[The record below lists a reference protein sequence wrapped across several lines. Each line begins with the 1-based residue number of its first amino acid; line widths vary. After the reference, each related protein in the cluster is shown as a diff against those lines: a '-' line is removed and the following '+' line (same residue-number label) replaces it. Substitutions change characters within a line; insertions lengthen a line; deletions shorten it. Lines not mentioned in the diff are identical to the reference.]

1 MTTADTSN
9 DKRGT
14 LAGDLETSVV
24 ILTVIYAAFL
34 VAMIT
39 LNVGTF

>member
-1 MTTADTSN
+1 MTTVQTSH
-9 DKRGT
+9 DKPGT
-14 LAGDLETSVV
+14 LAADLETSVV
-24 ILTVIYAAFL
+24 ILTLIYAAFL